1 MMFQAFDNAFARKRL
16 VRRITQMAATMA
28 LAVSLGVPALAYPAR
43 IVGETPG
50 SQVNVRSAPSVNAP
64 SPSYGLVGD
73 RVEVLNDTR
82 GDDGFTWYYVRFP
95 ASGVE
100 GWMRGD
106 FVQSINDP
114 NPPVRWSHTYICGGY
129 SITLEDLGREF
140 AYRSRSNDGNI
151 DLYSSNR
158 ENTGYSWIYVFENSN
173 TVYEIEDAWPS
184 AQFPEGFAE
193 LRVFEN
199 GQSIL
204 RRSCRK

>member
-1 MMFQAFDNAFARKRL
+1 MMFQAFGNAFACKRL
-16 VRRITQMAATMA
+16 IRRVTQMAATMA

-43 IVGETPG
+43 IVGEIPG

-140 AYRSRSNDGNI
+140 AYRSRSNNGNL
-151 DLYSSNR
+151 DLYSDNR
-158 ENTGYSWIYVFENSN
+158 ENTGYSWIYAFENSN

-199 GQSIL
+199 GQPIL